1 MHQIKPKSK
10 EIIHLQ
16 IIPALIILPPEE
28 VFMMETLIFLALI
41 KLPSPLRR
49 GFHTR
54 VDLPRPK
61 IPSPSGDGG
70 GLACLP
76 AGRVGWTM
84 RPLSPPPDLPLKGE
98 GGSGS

>member
-28 VFMMETLIFLALI
+28 VFMMKTLIFLALI

-49 GFHTR
+49 GVFIQGLTYL
-54 VDLPRPK
+54 DLK
-61 IPSPSGDGG
+61 
-70 GLACLP
+70 
-76 AGRVGWTM
+76 
-84 RPLSPPPDLPLKGE
+84 SPPPPVMGE
-98 GGSGS
+98 G